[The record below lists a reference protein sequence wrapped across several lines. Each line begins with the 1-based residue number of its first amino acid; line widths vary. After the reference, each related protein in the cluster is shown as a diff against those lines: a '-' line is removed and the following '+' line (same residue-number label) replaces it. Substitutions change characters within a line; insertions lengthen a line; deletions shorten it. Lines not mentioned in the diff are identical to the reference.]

1 MKIRYLSLALFLTGI
16 SLVARS
22 QCVRLAGI
30 MVDACGNGAVE
41 NTNEFIFFL
50 NGSTPTNTNDLLI
63 TLPANG
69 AITLGNTN
77 DFSPN
82 SGTAPIG
89 GCLQVIDD
97 GDVIPANAPFLIFMS
112 NNVSTAYDLSS
123 WCSQYGTVY
132 LLYRNLASPFSATFL
147 NQSPTPTQRSVSLS
161 INGSPACDATYTY
174 DVLVGTGSVDGNF
187 YRFPEPTAG
196 SSLSPGFVNNGC
208 ASPPFVLLPV
218 TLTAFTA
225 TYQAPGAFLNW
236 TTSTELNTSYYE
248 IQKSRDGVN
257 YTAIGTVNAVGTSSA
272 VNRYSYT
279 DAGPIDGRTYYRLR
293 IVDADGS
300 SEFSKIVSVKAGK
313 AGIFLNN
320 LYPNPVTD
328 QLTVEWNS
336 VAPNVKTQVSIR
348 DAMGRLQQTTTVTSV
363 TGFNQLFLN
372 TSKLSAGQYFLSLD
386 LDKDNLVQPF
396 LKR

>member
-1 MKIRYLSLALFLTGI
+1 MKIRYLSLALFLIGTTL
-16 SLVARS
+16 SVRS
-22 QCVRLAGI
+22 QCPRLAGI

-41 NTNEFIFFL
+41 NTNEFIFFK
-50 NGSTPTNTNDLLI
+50 NGNNAISTNDLFI
-63 TLPANG
+63 QLPANG
-69 AITLGNTN
+69 AITLGNLD

-89 GCLQVIDD
+89 GCLQVLDD
-97 GDVIPANAPFLIFMS
+97 GDVIPANAPFLVFMS

-123 WCSQYGTVY
+123 WCAQYGTVY

-147 NQSPTPTQRSVSLS
+147 NQSPTPTQRSVTFNV
-161 INGSPACDATYTY
+161 NGLPSCDATYTY

-187 YRFPEPTAG
+187 YQFPPPTSG
-196 SSLSPGFVNNGC
+196 TSLSPGFVNNGC
-208 ASPPFVLLPV
+208 ASPPYQVLPV
-218 TLTAFTA
+218 TLTGFNASF
-225 TYQAPGAFLNW
+225 QSPGAFLNW
-236 TTSTELNTSYYE
+236 TTSEELNTSYFE
-248 IQKSRDGVN
+248 IQKSRDGIT
-257 YTAIGTVNAVGTSSA
+257 YSTIGSVNAVGTSSA

-279 DAGPIDGRTYYRLR
+279 DAGPIEGRTYYRLR
-293 IVDADGS
+293 IVDIDGS
-300 SEFSKIVSVKAGK
+300 AQLSKIVSVRAGV

-328 QLTVEWNS
+328 QLTIEWNS

-348 DAMGRLQQTTTVTSV
+348 DLQGRLLQTTTVTSV

-386 LDKDNLVQPF
+386 MDKDNLVQPF
-396 LKR
+396 VKR

>member
-16 SLVARS
+16 SLSARS
-22 QCVRLAGI
+22 QCPRLAGI
-30 MVDACGNGAVE
+30 MVDACGTGTVE
-41 NTNEFIFFL
+41 NTNEFVFFL
-50 NGSTPTNTNDLLI
+50 NGSTATNVDDLAI
-63 TLPANG
+63 SFPANPS
-69 AITLGNTN
+69 ITVANTN
-77 DFSPN
+77 DFAPN
-82 SGTAPIG
+82 TGTAPIG
-89 GCLQVIDD
+89 GCLQVLDD

-112 NNVSTAYDLSS
+112 SNVSTAYDLSS
-123 WCSQYGTVY
+123 WCTQYGTVY
-132 LLYRNLASPFSATFL
+132 LLYKTQVSPPTATFL
-147 NQSPTPTQRSVSLS
+147 NSNPIPVQRSVTMSV
-161 INGSPACDATYTY
+161 NGSPACSATYTY
-174 DVLVGTGSVDGNF
+174 DVLSPGPSTDGNF
-187 YRFPEPTAG
+187 YRFPEPSGGT
-196 SSLSPGFVNNGC
+196 SLSPGFVNNGC

-236 TTSTELNTSYYE
+236 TTTTELNTSYFE
-248 IQKSRDGVN
+248 IQKSRDGMN

-279 DAGPIDGRTYYRLR
+279 DAGPLDGRTYYRLR

-300 SEFSKIVSVKAGK
+300 SEISKIVSVKAGTT
-313 AGIFLNN
+313 GIFLNN
-320 LYPNPVTD
+320 LYPNPVND

-336 VAPNVKTQVSIR
+336 VAPDVKTQVSIR
-348 DAMGRLQQTTTVTSV
+348 DLQGRLLQTTTVTSV

-372 TSKLSAGQYFLSLD
+372 TSKLSPGQYFLSLD